1 MAAVV
6 MDGKALAAKVKEEV
20 RAQVERMER
29 KPGLYLIGKRWRK
42 YDGEC
47 FLFYLCWYG
56 LGRAWIEGLRTD
68 SLYFFGLE
76 LFGSPIR
83 VSQMVAAVCFVAA
96 GAILLYNRFR
106 PHDPAKLYVNRLK
119 AQAEQKSD
127 EKSDNK
133 EE

>member
-1 MAAVV
+1 MQRSGRRKAPLRLRRGRT
-6 MDGKALAAKVKEEV
+6 GKC
-20 RAQVERMER
+20 
-29 KPGLYLIGKRWRK
+29 P
-42 YDGEC
+42 
-47 FLFYLCWYG
+47 
-56 LGRAWIEGLRTD
+56 
-68 SLYFFGLE
+68 
-76 LFGSPIR
+76 
-83 VSQMVAAVCFVAA
+83 